1 MTGQDNKVRRT
12 RGQDMACYDR
22 TGQKGVKDR

>member
-1 MTGQDNKVRRT
+1 MTGQDKVRRT

-22 TGQKGVKDR
+22 TGQKGVEDR